1 MSHTPHEIAA
11 EFPDKAEKIHQLK
24 MTNAHFARLVDE
36 YHHVNRQIH
45 RIETEVEPTSDQVLE
60 TFKKQRL
67 HLLDQVAGMLRA

>member
-11 EFPDKAEKIHQLK
+11 EFPDKVEKIHTLK
-24 MTNAHFARLVDE
+24 MSNAHFARLVEE

-45 RIETEVEPTSDQVLE
+45 RIEAEVEPTSDEVLE

-67 HLLDQVAGMLRA
+67 HLLDQVATMLNA